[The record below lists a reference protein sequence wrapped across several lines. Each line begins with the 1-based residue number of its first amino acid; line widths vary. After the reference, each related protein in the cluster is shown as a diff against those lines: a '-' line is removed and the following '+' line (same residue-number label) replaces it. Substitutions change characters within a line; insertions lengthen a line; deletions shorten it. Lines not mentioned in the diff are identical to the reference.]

1 MIGHG
6 FNSEVI
12 QNKTM
17 ASSFDSQQVKENLN
31 SFQIASPISDG
42 SVGKKVIQL
51 KKILIDNKIHLDI
64 DISWKR
70 TNDAWEW
77 SNTTKW
83 TSETDN

>member
-64 DISWKR
+64 DIS
-70 TNDAWEW
+70 
-77 SNTTKW
+77 
-83 TSETDN
+83 